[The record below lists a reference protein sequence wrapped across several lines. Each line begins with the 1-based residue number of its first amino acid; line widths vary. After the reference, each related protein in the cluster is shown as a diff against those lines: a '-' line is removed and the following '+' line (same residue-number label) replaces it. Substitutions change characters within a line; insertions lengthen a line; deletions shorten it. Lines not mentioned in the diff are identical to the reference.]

1 MPTEYQSLA
10 ISCVF
15 FLLAFLPAS
24 YAKLVTYGFGYLASS
39 RTRKPV
45 SDLPDWGKRA
55 ENAHNNLKDNLPGF
69 IAAVL
74 LLGLMGKLSETTQ
87 ILAAVYV
94 LARIAHFVIY
104 LIGLKTPRTLAYT
117 VGLVS
122 NLYLLLLVL
131 L

>member
-55 ENAHNNLKDNLPGF
+55 ENAHNNLPGF